1 MRKQRIPGVRSLV
14 VALAHFAFASAA
26 CAQAAAPSPQAP
38 AIRVSVDRV
47 DVGVIVTDAQGQF
60 VAGLQP
66 GDFHVFDNGTEQP
79 VSDFAAIETPG
90 QILLL
95 VEAGPAV
102 YLLESNHLLAAHVLL
117 AGLAPDDRVAVARY
131 NENPEGILDFTS
143 DKGNVAGA
151 LEQLRFNS
159 GFGALNLS
167 SSVSKVLDWLA
178 NVKGKKTILL
188 LSTGVDTSPLSDFQS
203 ALSRLKTSDVRIL
216 AVSLTGGLRNPQ
228 PGKKRKSALADKA
241 LLTAQQFAE
250 ADETLKQLAEATG
263 GRAYFPNS
271 LNDFTAVYA
280 QIAQLVRHE
289 YSIAFTPAMHDAK
302 LHLIDV
308 RVTPPATTP
317 SAGTADGTYKVDH
330 RAAYLAPAP

>member
-1 MRKQRIPGVRSLV
+1 MRKPRILGVPSLA
-14 VALAHFAFASAA
+14 VALVHFAMASAA
-26 CAQAAAPSPQAP
+26 GAQVAAPSPQSP
-38 AIRVSVDRV
+38 AIHVSVDRV
-47 DVGVIVTDAQGQF
+47 DVGVIVTDSQGQF
-60 VAGLQP
+60 VEGLHRQ
-66 GDFHVFDNGTEQP
+66 DFHVLDNGSEQP

-102 YLLESNHLLAAHVLL
+102 YLLESSHLLAAHVLL

-143 DKGNVAGA
+143 DKGNVAAA

-188 LSTGVDTSPLSDFQS
+188 LSTGVDTSQLSDFQS
-203 ALSRLKTSDVRIL
+203 ALGRLKTSDVRIL
-216 AVSLTGGLRNPQ
+216 AVSLTGGLRNPP
-228 PGKKRKSALADKA
+228 PGKKKKSALPDKA

-271 LNDFTAVYA
+271 LNDFTAVYT

-289 YSIAFTPAMHDAK
+289 YSIAFTPAIHDAR
-302 LHLIDV
+302 LHFIDV
-308 RVTPPATTP
+308 RVTPTP
-317 SAGTADGTYKVDH
+317 SASAAAATYKVDH
-330 RAAYLAPAP
+330 RAAYVAPAP

>member
-1 MRKQRIPGVRSLV
+1 MGKLCIGGVQSLAV
-14 VALAHFAFASAA
+14 LLGHFAMGSAA
-26 CAQAAAPSPQAP
+26 RAQVAVPSPQSP
-38 AIRVSVDRV
+38 AIHVNVDRV
-47 DVGVIVTDAQGQF
+47 DVGVIVTDSQGQF
-60 VAGLQP
+60 VEGLQRQN
-66 GDFHVFDNGTEQP
+66 FQILDNGTDQP

-117 AGLAPDDRVAVARY
+117 TGLAPDDRVAVARY
-131 NENPEGILDFTS
+131 NENPEGILDFTA

-167 SSVSKVLDWLA
+167 SSVSKVLDWLV

-188 LSTGVDTSPLSDFQS
+188 LSTGVDTSQLSDFQS
-203 ALSRLKTSDVRIL
+203 ALSKLKTSDVRIL

-228 PGKKRKSALADKA
+228 PGKKKKAALADKA

-250 ADETLKQLAEATG
+250 ADETLKQLAESTG

-271 LNDFTAVYA
+271 LGDFTAVYT

-289 YSIAFTPAMHDAK
+289 YSIAFRPPIHDGQ
-302 LHLIDV
+302 LHWIDV
-308 RVTPPATTP
+308 RVTPAAAS
-317 SAGTADGTYKVDH
+317 SAGSADAAYKVDH